1 MCCVGSVVSFIMH
14 FLSKIFKFY
23 IFNGLKARFFFP
35 YIKSSSYTFLSTCLH
50 QSKFYKRKK
59 MTFSYFGKVL
69 AKTRFLRDLYRDQ
82 CLCRYDHAHCCSMHN
97 AISTFLKSIVT
108 YRNSASLLEKNLRKL
123 KIQWIF
129 VDGVEWKS
137 NIFDFSIKN
146 DFQSTPSTNT
156 VIIEFSFFADFFL
169 SLHKLPI

>member
-1 MCCVGSVVSFIMH
+1 M
-14 FLSKIFKFY
+14 
-23 IFNGLKARFFFP
+23 KARFFFP

-129 VDGVEWKS
+129 VDGVEGKS
-137 NIFDFSIKN
+137 NIVDISMIFSI
-146 DFQSTPSTNT
+146 
-156 VIIEFSFFADFFL
+156 
-169 SLHKLPI
+169 SLHPINKYSFQNKCSPIFFNQCIPSAIFSKTLFYIYLILYIF

>member
-1 MCCVGSVVSFIMH
+1 
-14 FLSKIFKFY
+14 
-23 IFNGLKARFFFP
+23 
-35 YIKSSSYTFLSTCLH
+35 
-50 QSKFYKRKK
+50 

-156 VIIEFSFFADFFL
+156 VIIEFSFFADFFHL
-169 SLHKLPI
+169 YISCQYKLKSDQCSIDSGCSCAPYSCNWNFY

>member
-1 MCCVGSVVSFIMH
+1 
-14 FLSKIFKFY
+14 
-23 IFNGLKARFFFP
+23 
-35 YIKSSSYTFLSTCLH
+35 
-50 QSKFYKRKK
+50 

-129 VDGVEWKS
+129 VDGVEGKS
-137 NIFDFSIKN
+137 NIVDISMI
-146 DFQSTPSTNT
+146 
-156 VIIEFSFFADFFL
+156 FSF
-169 SLHKLPI
+169 SLHPINKYSFQNKCSPIFFNQYIPFAIFSKHLSTYILNGIFSKRILRNNQIHKNLAVSEKRTEMTLLEKISSKSWVYF